1 MFHGVGKLYL
11 SSAPVR
17 RYPTGA
23 ALLYIVHCQST
34 SLINCCVLWRAF
46 LLLPAKAINHAPTG
60 HGGHRSLTATIVPH
74 SLRHHIQ
81 QSSSML
87 GDCCVRRRWEWG
99 IVEAAVD
106 HVMDVVGVLWV
117 VPNVGI
123 SGIMCK
129 PRPAMPPTARDSSF
143 GAIIQFLRQ
152 KNNTTTTNKKSQLH
166 RQNTPR
172 SDQLQW
178 QLALLIISLRINN
191 SAVRNICLFFWNIC
205 IFFDVQIMASEQNH
219 TQV

>member
-60 HGGHRSLTATIVPH
+60 HGGHRRLTATIVPH

-87 GDCCVRRRWEWG
+87 GDCCVGRRWEWG

-106 HVMDVVGVLWV
+106 HVGHDALMDVVGVLWV

-123 SGIMCK
+123 SRIMYK
-129 PRPAMPPTARDSSF
+129 PRRCLQRHGTPSF

-152 KNNTTTTNKKSQLH
+152 KKQHNNNQ
-166 RQNTPR
+166 QNR
-172 SDQLQW
+172 
-178 QLALLIISLRINN
+178 AN
-191 SAVRNICLFFWNIC
+191 STDRTHH
-205 IFFDVQIMASEQNH
+205 VQINCNGN
-219 TQV
+219 